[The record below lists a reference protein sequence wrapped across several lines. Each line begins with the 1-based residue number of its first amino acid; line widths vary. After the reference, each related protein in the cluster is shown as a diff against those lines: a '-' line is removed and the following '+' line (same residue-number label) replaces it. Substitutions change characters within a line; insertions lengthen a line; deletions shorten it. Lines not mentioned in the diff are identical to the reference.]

1 LLDDSLTPGG
11 TCALYE
17 DPVEIVCC
25 DAPEDAEAALDRIA
39 GAGARGLHA
48 AGFLSYELGYLLEP
62 RLAPL
67 LPPERHRPLI
77 WMGLFAARRDLDAA
91 AAAEFIAA
99 RAPGGDRAGEQIDN
113 LRPGFDREA
122 YLARARKVKDYI
134 AAGDVY
140 QINLTFKMLFE
151 FAGDPLAL
159 YGELRRRQRVAHG
172 AFIRA
177 TDFDVLSLSP
187 ELFLSVAGGRALAKP
202 MKGTAARGATPQK
215 DAARAENLMIVDLL
229 RNDLSRVAE
238 IGSVAVPEL
247 FAVESYP
254 TLHQMTSSVT
264 ARLRPDVDAGELIR
278 SLFPCGSITGAPK
291 VRAMEI
297 IHELEP
303 APRGVYTGAIG
314 AIEPGGELAFNVA
327 IRTLVV
333 DRDGRGEMGIGS
345 GIVYDSDLDA
355 EYEETLLKAR
365 FLSTPAPDFQLIET
379 LRWSSGEGYVLIE
392 EHLARLA
399 ASAARFAFPCARDKV
414 LAALDEAVTAAGGNA
429 LRLRLLLDRDG
440 GIEATAAPL
449 PPQDPDAVWRYA
461 ISECRTDPADPL
473 LYHKTTRRT
482 LYDGERARLAA
493 ETGCDEVVF
502 LNTRGE
508 VTEGAIS
515 TVFVEHGGRLATPP
529 LACGLLP
536 GTLRQSLLGDS
547 KIEIEERILRLED
560 LTTAE
565 AVYLGNS
572 VRGLIRAAPVE
583 AAASR

>member
-1 LLDDSLTPGG
+1 
-11 TCALYE
+11 
-17 DPVEIVCC
+17 
-25 DAPEDAEAALDRIA
+25 
-39 GAGARGLHA
+39 
-48 AGFLSYELGYLLEP
+48 
-62 RLAPL
+62 
-67 LPPERHRPLI
+67 
-77 WMGLFAARRDLDAA
+77 
-91 AAAEFIAA
+91 
-99 RAPGGDRAGEQIDN
+99 
-113 LRPGFDREA
+113 
-122 YLARARKVKDYI
+122 
-134 AAGDVY
+134 
-140 QINLTFKMLFE
+140 
-151 FAGDPLAL
+151 
-159 YGELRRRQRVAHG
+159 
-172 AFIRA
+172 
-177 TDFDVLSLSP
+177 
-187 ELFLSVAGGRALAKP
+187 
-202 MKGTAARGATPQK
+202 
-215 DAARAENLMIVDLL
+215 
-229 RNDLSRVAE
+229 
-238 IGSVAVPEL
+238 
-247 FAVESYP
+247 
-254 TLHQMTSSVT
+254 
-264 ARLRPDVDAGELIR
+264 
-278 SLFPCGSITGAPK
+278 
-291 VRAMEI
+291 
-297 IHELEP
+297 
-303 APRGVYTGAIG
+303 
-314 AIEPGGELAFNVA
+314 VA

-482 LYDGERARLAA
+482 LYDGERTRLAA

-508 VTEGAIS
+508 VTEGTIS
-515 TVFVEHGGRLATPP
+515 TVFVEHGGRFATPP
-529 LACGLLP
+529 LACGLLS
-536 GTLRQSLLGDS
+536 GTLRQSLLGDP

-572 VRGLIRAAPVE
+572 VRGLIRALPVE
-583 AAASR
+583 APPTATPAHPAGA